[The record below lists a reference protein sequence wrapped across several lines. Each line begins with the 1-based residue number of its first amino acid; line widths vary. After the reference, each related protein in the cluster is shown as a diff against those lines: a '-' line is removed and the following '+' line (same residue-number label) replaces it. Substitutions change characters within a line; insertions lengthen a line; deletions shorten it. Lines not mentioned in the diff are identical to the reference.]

1 MRAKFWSTV
10 NVKTVIN
17 AAPLEK
23 ATLAAGAVET
33 REETTETEAIVVDV
47 VVKMLRVDRVQELQ
61 EKILVVADETTTTK
75 VKRIKQPQ
83 LQLET
88 SQ

>member
-23 ATLAAGAVET
+23 ATLTAQTVET
-33 REETTETEAIVVDV
+33 REETTGAEAIVVDV
-47 VVKMLRVDRVQELQ
+47 VVKMLRVDKVQELQ
-61 EKILVVADETTTTK
+61 EKTLVVADETTKT
-75 VKRIKQPQ
+75 
-83 LQLET
+83 
-88 SQ
+88 